1 MSGKPT
7 FWQLYKRTINKLDER
22 HLGEALEL
30 LQELANVLGDWK
42 LLDEVAD
49 VNSAYGLLL
58 YYMEQG
64 NNDPAREQ
72 QHTNFIATCYNIAEK
87 AAQTERALVTGTSA
101 RMRSISEILKDMEN
115 LELKNI
121 TSEPCEEDA
130 NKHVEL
136 YTELFNASYDSFLW
150 NDEAA
155 AQAQEV
161 IDSALIAE
169 NDKVLMA
176 SGLFINC
183 LQAFD
188 ARKIIFFADNYSTA
202 TSSMLRIRM
211 LVAVAFTLYTYRNRL
226 FAYPVITSKLKDL
239 CNNPRFTTDMQN
251 LQKLIIES
259 LSTHEVDRKM
269 REEIIPAMLK
279 SHNFNPEKFGI
290 DSLEEI
296 SESNPEWKNF
306 EQQVGKLAEL
316 EAAGADIYYSTFSTL
331 KRYPFFNNAAN
342 WLYPFEENHP
352 GIPKQIRKTGLKG
365 IANALLKSD
374 VLCDS
379 DKYSFCMLTT
389 QMTDVQV
396 NMIISQL
403 PEMGGYDTAIAQ
415 TSESTCRN
423 YLRNLFRF
431 FYLYSGKSKPANP
444 FETDMSLLDCNEL
457 AEAFKDKTEINK
469 ISAYAIKKGKYDMA
483 ISFLLLSETKG
494 FADSEVYQELGF
506 CYQKKKSYFDAIA
519 AYEKA
524 NALSGDS
531 KWTLQHLAQTN
542 RIVGNY
548 KDALNYYRLLETAKG
563 EDAKIAFRCGECLV
577 HLESYDDAMHEF
589 FKAEY
594 LNPDMTAATRAIA
607 WCSILTDDIKQARK
621 YYDKLLLKEEQGE
634 DLLNAGHA
642 AWIDG
647 DTKAAVELYSRAYA
661 ELKRE
666 EFLKRMLS
674 DKEILKTHG
683 ISNYDITFMSDI
695 VIRKKE

>member
-169 NDKVLMA
+169 NDKILMT

-239 CNNPRFTTDMQN
+239 CNNPRFTIDMQN

-342 WLYPFEENHP
+342 RLYPFEENHP

-389 QMTDVQV
+389 QMTDGQV

-666 EFLKRMLS
+666 EFLKRMQS

>member
-72 QHTNFIATCYNIAEK
+72 QHTNFIAACYNIAEK

-161 IDSALIAE
+161 IDSALIVE
-169 NDKVLMA
+169 NDKILMT

-211 LVAVAFTLYTYRNRL
+211 LVAVAFTLYTYRKRL

-389 QMTDVQV
+389 QMTDGQV

-524 NALSGDS
+524 NALSVDS

-666 EFLKRMLS
+666 EFLKRMQS

>member
-169 NDKVLMA
+169 NDKALMT

-188 ARKIIFFADNYSTA
+188 SRKIIFFADNYSTA

-389 QMTDVQV
+389 QMTDGQV

-666 EFLKRMLS
+666 EFLKRMQS

>member
-169 NDKVLMA
+169 NDKILMA

-403 PEMGGYDTAIAQ
+403 PEMSGYDTAIAQ

-666 EFLKRMLS
+666 EFLKRMQS

>member
-169 NDKVLMA
+169 NDKILMT

-211 LVAVAFTLYTYRNRL
+211 LVAVAFTLYTYRKRL

-251 LQKLIIES
+251 LQKLIIEI

-666 EFLKRMLS
+666 EFLKRMQS

>member
-169 NDKVLMA
+169 NDKILMT

-211 LVAVAFTLYTYRNRL
+211 LVAVAFTLYTYRKRL

-389 QMTDVQV
+389 QMTDGQV

-594 LNPDMTAATRAIA
+594 LDPDMTAATRAIA

-666 EFLKRMLS
+666 EFLKRMQS

>member
-226 FAYPVITSKLKDL
+226 FAYPAITSKLKDL

-290 DSLEEI
+290 NSLEEI

-666 EFLKRMLS
+666 EFLKRMQS

>member
-72 QHTNFIATCYNIAEK
+72 QHTNFIAACYNIAEK

-136 YTELFNASYDSFLW
+136 YTELFNAAYDSFLW

-169 NDKVLMA
+169 NDKILMT

-211 LVAVAFTLYTYRNRL
+211 LVAVAFTLYTYRKRL

-389 QMTDVQV
+389 QMTDGQV

-647 DTKAAVELYSRAYA
+647 DTKAAVELYSRAYT

-666 EFLKRMLS
+666 EFLKRMQS

>member
-64 NNDPAREQ
+64 NNDPAREL

-211 LVAVAFTLYTYRNRL
+211 LVAVAFTLYTYRKRL

-290 DSLEEI
+290 NSLEEI

-548 KDALNYYRLLETAKG
+548 KDALNYYRLLETAKR

-666 EFLKRMLS
+666 EFLKRMQS
-674 DKEILKTHG
+674 DKEIFKTHG

>member
-161 IDSALIAE
+161 IDSVLIAE
-169 NDKVLMA
+169 NDKILMT

-211 LVAVAFTLYTYRNRL
+211 LVAVAFTLYTYRKRL

-239 CNNPRFTTDMQN
+239 CNNPRFTIDMQN

-389 QMTDVQV
+389 QMTDGQV

-415 TSESTCRN
+415 TSESICRN

-457 AEAFKDKTEINK
+457 AEVFKDKTEINK

-594 LNPDMTAATRAIA
+594 LDPDMTAATRAIA

-666 EFLKRMLS
+666 EFLKRMQS

>member
-161 IDSALIAE
+161 IDSVLIAE
-169 NDKVLMA
+169 NDKILMT

-239 CNNPRFTTDMQN
+239 CNNPRFTIDMQN

-389 QMTDVQV
+389 QMTDGQV

-666 EFLKRMLS
+666 EFLKRMQS

-695 VIRKKE
+695 VIQKKE

>member
-72 QHTNFIATCYNIAEK
+72 QHTNFIAACYNIAEK

-226 FAYPVITSKLKDL
+226 FAYPAITSKLKDL

-666 EFLKRMLS
+666 EFLKRMQS

>member
-169 NDKVLMA
+169 NDKILMT

-211 LVAVAFTLYTYRNRL
+211 LVAVAFTLYTYRKRL

-444 FETDMSLLDCNEL
+444 FETDMSLFDCNEL

-666 EFLKRMLS
+666 EFLKRMQS

>member
-239 CNNPRFTTDMQN
+239 CNNPRFTIDMQN

-389 QMTDVQV
+389 QMTDGQV

-506 CYQKKKSYFDAIA
+506 CYQKKKSYFYAIA

-594 LNPDMTAATRAIA
+594 LDPDMTAATRAIA

-647 DTKAAVELYSRAYA
+647 DTKATVELYSRAYA

>member
-72 QHTNFIATCYNIAEK
+72 QHTNFIAACYNIAEK

-169 NDKVLMA
+169 NDKILMT

-211 LVAVAFTLYTYRNRL
+211 LVAVAFTLYTYRKRL

-548 KDALNYYRLLETAKG
+548 KDALNYYRLLETAKR

-647 DTKAAVELYSRAYA
+647 DTKATVELYSRAYA

-666 EFLKRMLS
+666 EFLKRMQS

>member
-1 MSGKPT
+1 
-7 FWQLYKRTINKLDER
+7 
-22 HLGEALEL
+22 
-30 LQELANVLGDWK
+30 
-42 LLDEVAD
+42 
-49 VNSAYGLLL
+49 
-58 YYMEQG
+58 
-64 NNDPAREQ
+64 
-72 QHTNFIATCYNIAEK
+72 
-87 AAQTERALVTGTSA
+87 
-101 RMRSISEILKDMEN
+101 
-115 LELKNI
+115 
-121 TSEPCEEDA
+121 
-130 NKHVEL
+130 
-136 YTELFNASYDSFLW
+136 
-150 NDEAA
+150 
-155 AQAQEV
+155 
-161 IDSALIAE
+161 
-169 NDKVLMA
+169 MA

-226 FAYPVITSKLKDL
+226 FAYPAITSKLKDL

-666 EFLKRMLS
+666 EFLKRMQS

>member
-7 FWQLYKRTINKLDER
+7 FWQLYKRTINKLDKR

-169 NDKVLMA
+169 NDKVLMT

-226 FAYPVITSKLKDL
+226 FAYPAITSKLKDL

-290 DSLEEI
+290 NSLEEI

-389 QMTDVQV
+389 QMTDGQV

-666 EFLKRMLS
+666 EFLKRMQS

>member
-169 NDKVLMA
+169 NDKALMT

-211 LVAVAFTLYTYRNRL
+211 LVAVAFTLYTYRKRL

-290 DSLEEI
+290 NSLEEI

-389 QMTDVQV
+389 QMTDGQV

>member
-169 NDKVLMA
+169 NDKALMT

-211 LVAVAFTLYTYRNRL
+211 LVAVAFTLYTYRKRL

-666 EFLKRMLS
+666 EFLKRMQS

>member
-30 LQELANVLGDWK
+30 LQELANALGDWK

-72 QHTNFIATCYNIAEK
+72 QHTNFIAACYNIAEK

-169 NDKVLMA
+169 NDKILMT

-226 FAYPVITSKLKDL
+226 FAYPAITSKLKDL

-269 REEIIPAMLK
+269 REEIIPTMLK

-666 EFLKRMLS
+666 EFLKRMQS

>member
-72 QHTNFIATCYNIAEK
+72 QHTNFIAACYNIAEK

-169 NDKVLMA
+169 NDKSLMT

-211 LVAVAFTLYTYRNRL
+211 LVAVAFTLYTYRKRL

-389 QMTDVQV
+389 QMTDGQV

-666 EFLKRMLS
+666 EFLKRMQS

>member
-121 TSEPCEEDA
+121 TSEPCEEGA

-169 NDKVLMA
+169 NDKILMT

-342 WLYPFEENHP
+342 WLYPFEGNHP

-389 QMTDVQV
+389 QMTDGQV

-594 LNPDMTAATRAIA
+594 LDPDMTAATRAIA

-666 EFLKRMLS
+666 EFLKRMQS

>member
-169 NDKVLMA
+169 NDKILMT

-211 LVAVAFTLYTYRNRL
+211 LVAVAFTLYTYRKRL
-226 FAYPVITSKLKDL
+226 FAYPAITSKLKDL

-389 QMTDVQV
+389 QMTDGQV

-548 KDALNYYRLLETAKG
+548 KDALNYYRLLETAKR

-666 EFLKRMLS
+666 EFLKRMQS

>member
-169 NDKVLMA
+169 NDKILMA

-211 LVAVAFTLYTYRNRL
+211 LVAVAFTLYTYRKRL

-548 KDALNYYRLLETAKG
+548 KNALNYYRLLETAKG

-607 WCSILTDDIKQARK
+607 WCSTLTDDIKQARK

-666 EFLKRMLS
+666 EFLKRMQS

>member
-176 SGLFINC
+176 GGLFINC

-226 FAYPVITSKLKDL
+226 FAYPAITSKLKDL

-666 EFLKRMLS
+666 EFLKRMQS

>member
-72 QHTNFIATCYNIAEK
+72 QHTNFIAACYNIAEK

-121 TSEPCEEDA
+121 TSEPGEEDA

-226 FAYPVITSKLKDL
+226 FAYPAITSKLKDL

-666 EFLKRMLS
+666 EFLKRMQS

>member
-211 LVAVAFTLYTYRNRL
+211 LVAVAFTLYTYRKRL

-594 LNPDMTAATRAIA
+594 LNPDMTAATRAIS

-666 EFLKRMLS
+666 EFLKRMQS

>member
-72 QHTNFIATCYNIAEK
+72 QHTNFIAACYNIAEK

-226 FAYPVITSKLKDL
+226 FAYPAITSKLKDL

-389 QMTDVQV
+389 QMTDGQV

-647 DTKAAVELYSRAYA
+647 DIKAAVELYSRAYA

-666 EFLKRMLS
+666 EFLKRMQS

>member
-226 FAYPVITSKLKDL
+226 FAYPAITSKLKDL

-594 LNPDMTAATRAIA
+594 LNPDMTASTRAIA

-666 EFLKRMLS
+666 EFLKRMQS

>member
-72 QHTNFIATCYNIAEK
+72 QHTNFIAACYNIAEK

-211 LVAVAFTLYTYRNRL
+211 LVAVAFTLYTYRKRL

-389 QMTDVQV
+389 QMTDGQV

-519 AYEKA
+519 SYEKA

-548 KDALNYYRLLETAKG
+548 KDALNYYRLLETAKW

-666 EFLKRMLS
+666 EFLKRMQS

>member
-87 AAQTERALVTGTSA
+87 AAQTECALVTGTSA

-161 IDSALIAE
+161 IDSVLIAE
-169 NDKVLMA
+169 NDKILMT

-239 CNNPRFTTDMQN
+239 CNNPRFTIDMQN

-389 QMTDVQV
+389 QMTDGQV

-594 LNPDMTAATRAIA
+594 LDPDMTAATRAIA

-666 EFLKRMLS
+666 EFLKRMQS

>member
-7 FWQLYKRTINKLDER
+7 FWQLYKKTINKLDER
-22 HLGEALEL
+22 YLGEALEL

-72 QHTNFIATCYNIAEK
+72 QHTNFIAACYNIAEK

-169 NDKVLMA
+169 NDKILMT

-211 LVAVAFTLYTYRNRL
+211 LVAMAFTLYTYRKRL

-389 QMTDVQV
+389 QMTDGQV

-647 DTKAAVELYSRAYA
+647 DIKAAVELYSRAYA

-666 EFLKRMLS
+666 EFLKRMQY

>member
-72 QHTNFIATCYNIAEK
+72 QHTNFIAACYNIAEK

-169 NDKVLMA
+169 NDKILMT

-226 FAYPVITSKLKDL
+226 FAYPAITSKLKDL
-239 CNNPRFTTDMQN
+239 CNDPRFTTDMQN

-389 QMTDVQV
+389 QMTDGQV

-594 LNPDMTAATRAIA
+594 LNPDMTTATRAIA

-666 EFLKRMLS
+666 EFLKRMQS

>member
-72 QHTNFIATCYNIAEK
+72 QHTNFIAACYNIAEK

-389 QMTDVQV
+389 QMTDGQV

-457 AEAFKDKTEINK
+457 AKAFKDKTEINK

-666 EFLKRMLS
+666 EFLKRMQS

>member
-64 NNDPAREQ
+64 NNDPTREQ
-72 QHTNFIATCYNIAEK
+72 QHTNFIAACYNIAEK

-211 LVAVAFTLYTYRNRL
+211 LVAMAFTLYTYRKRL

-666 EFLKRMLS
+666 EFLKRMQS

>member
-72 QHTNFIATCYNIAEK
+72 QHTNFIAACYNIAEK

-211 LVAVAFTLYTYRNRL
+211 LVAVAFTLYTYRKRL
-226 FAYPVITSKLKDL
+226 FAYPAITSKLKNL

-389 QMTDVQV
+389 QMTDGQV

-666 EFLKRMLS
+666 EFLKRMQS

>member
-30 LQELANVLGDWK
+30 LQELANVLSDWK

-101 RMRSISEILKDMEN
+101 HMRSISEILKDMEN

-226 FAYPVITSKLKDL
+226 FAYPAITSKLKDL
-239 CNNPRFTTDMQN
+239 CNKPRFTTDMQN

-389 QMTDVQV
+389 QMTDGQV

-666 EFLKRMLS
+666 EFLKRMQS

>member
-30 LQELANVLGDWK
+30 LQELANALGDWK

-136 YTELFNASYDSFLW
+136 YTELFNASYDSFIW

-211 LVAVAFTLYTYRNRL
+211 LVAVAFTLYTYRKRL

-389 QMTDVQV
+389 QMTDGQV

-524 NALSGDS
+524 NALSEDS

-666 EFLKRMLS
+666 EFLKRMQS

>member
-72 QHTNFIATCYNIAEK
+72 QHTNFIAACYNIAEK

-226 FAYPVITSKLKDL
+226 FAYPAITSKLKDL

-389 QMTDVQV
+389 QMTDGQV

-506 CYQKKKSYFDAIA
+506 CYQKKKSYFDAIS

-666 EFLKRMLS
+666 EFLKRMQS

>member
-161 IDSALIAE
+161 IDSVLIAE
-169 NDKVLMA
+169 NDKILMT

-226 FAYPVITSKLKDL
+226 FAYPAITSKLKDL

-389 QMTDVQV
+389 QMTDGQV

-594 LNPDMTAATRAIA
+594 LDPDMTAATRAIA

-666 EFLKRMLS
+666 EFLKRMQS